1 MKHITIDG
9 YQLTSQ
15 ELKALTKA
23 QIRKLRLTHKMQF
36 IPQGPVLTV
45 LDTVQ
50 QAAQKATR
58 RQARVQ
64 NEKRKRRRSF
74 IKRWL
79 KWQDKM
85 TSAIHNPQHHM
96 TPL

>member
-1 MKHITIDG
+1 MRHITIDG
-9 YQLTSQ
+9 YQYTQ
-15 ELKALTKA
+15 AELHVLTKA

-36 IPQGPVLTV
+36 TPQGPVLTV
-45 LDTVQ
+45 LYAVQ
-50 QAAQKATR
+50 QAAQKATK

-79 KWQDKM
+79 RWRDKM
-85 TSAIHNPQHHM
+85 TSAIHNPQHRM
-96 TPL
+96 TSL

>member
-1 MKHITIDG
+1 MKNITIDG
-9 YQLTSQ
+9 YQLTSH

-36 IPQGPVLTV
+36 TPQGPALTV
-45 LDTVQ
+45 LDAVQ

-64 NEKRKRRRSF
+64 NEKRKRRRSL

-79 KWQDKM
+79 KWQDKNDIIN
-85 TSAIHNPQHHM
+85 T
-96 TPL
+96 